1 LHWPNQSPL
10 QVNEIAQR
18 QDIPIKFLVHILI
31 GLKHMGLVKSA
42 RGKKGGYLLA
52 KAPSEINLSYLL
64 TGLDEAG
71 NMNSSGN
78 RKSENGHVMDLV
90 WQEIDEAVIGIM
102 QRINFEDICKRAR
115 ASGKVLV
122 YEI

>member
-1 LHWPNQSPL
+1 
-10 QVNEIAQR
+10 
-18 QDIPIKFLVHILI
+18 
-31 GLKHMGLVKSA
+31 MGLVKSA